1 MIKDI
6 NKDMI
11 FIYGNFNIVHPGHL
25 RLLRFAKSLN
35 GKLHVGVASDKI
47 AGQEGHVP
55 ENLRLETLKSN
66 NWVDKAFI
74 YKEPIIKVIQK
85 LKPYIVVKGKEYEH
99 QYNEESDVIASYGGK
114 LVFSSGDV
122 SFSSLDLLKKE
133 MASDNTLI
141 LRDSIKF
148 NKRHDIDKKRISAIV
163 KKFRSKAV
171 CVIGDLII
179 DEYITCEGL
188 GMSQED
194 PTLVVKPISSSVFV
208 GGAGIVASHSSG
220 LGASTYFISAVG
232 NDLNSLFA
240 KKELKANGVT
250 SYLFKDESRP
260 TTLKQRFRSKGKTLL
275 RVSTLSENS
284 VNKDIQNKILIKLKT
299 LIKEIDLI
307 IFSDFNYGVLP
318 QELVNGITKL
328 AKDNNVMVSADSQSS
343 SQTGDISRFLNSD
356 LITPTE
362 REARL
367 SLRDNQIGLVSLAKS
382 LLNKTSAGNILL
394 KLGEEG
400 ILVHPGKVNS
410 KNEVTDRI
418 GALNDSPKD
427 VAGAGD
433 SLLVSSSLA
442 LLCGSNI
449 WEASYIG
456 SIAAAIQVGRVG
468 NTPLQFKE
476 ILNQIK

>member
-1 MIKDI
+1 MNKDI
-6 NKDMI
+6 I

-35 GKLHVGVASDKI
+35 GELHVGVASDQI
-47 AGQEGHVP
+47 AADEAHVP
-55 ENLRLETLKSN
+55 EKLRLEALKTN

-74 YKEPIIKVIQK
+74 YKDPIIKVIKK
-85 LKPYIVVKGKEYEH
+85 LKPHIVVKGKEYEH
-99 QYNEESDVIASYGGK
+99 QYNEEADLIASYGGK

-133 MASDNTLI
+133 MISSSSLSI
-141 LRDSIKF
+141 LDPIKF
-148 NKRHDIDKKRISAIV
+148 NKRHNIDKKIISTIV
-163 KKFRSKAV
+163 KKFKSKSV

-179 DEYITCEGL
+179 DEYIACEAL

-194 PTLVVKPISSSVFV
+194 PTLVVKPISSSVFI
-208 GGAGIVASHSSG
+208 GGAGIVASHSAG
-220 LGASTYFISAVG
+220 LGASTHFISAVG
-232 NDLNSLFA
+232 NDSNTLFA
-240 KKELKANGVT
+240 KKELKTNGVI
-250 SYLFKDESRP
+250 SYLIQDESRP

-284 VNKDIQNKILIKLKT
+284 INKDIQNKILKKLKT
-299 LIKEIDLI
+299 IIKEIDLI

-318 QELVNGITKL
+318 QNLVDDITKL
-328 AKDNNVMVSADSQSS
+328 AKNNKVMIAADSQSS
-343 SQTGDISRFLNSD
+343 SQTGDISRFLNVD
-356 LITPTE
+356 LISPTE

-367 SLRDNQIGLVSLAKS
+367 SLRDNQMGLVSLSKS
-382 LLNKTSAGNILL
+382 LLDKTSARNILL

-400 ILVHPGKVNS
+400 ILVHPGKENLS
-410 KNEVTDRI
+410 NEVTDRI
-418 GALNDSPKD
+418 GALNQSPKD

-442 LLCGSNI
+442 LLCESNI
-449 WEASYIG
+449 WEAAYIG

-468 NTPLQFKE
+468 NSPMQSNE
-476 ILNQIK
+476 ILNHLSKQ

>member
-1 MIKDI
+1 MDR
-6 NKDMI
+6 NKVLV
-11 FIYGNFNIVHPGHL
+11 FGNFNIVHPGHL
-25 RLLRFAKSLN
+25 RLLRFAKSLT
-35 GKLHVGVASDKI
+35 GLLYVAVSSDKI
-47 AGQEGHVP
+47 AGEAGHVP
-55 ENLRLETLKSN
+55 EKLRLEGIKTNS
-66 NWVDKAFI
+66 WVDKAFI
-74 YKEPIIKVIQK
+74 YEDSIINVIKK
-85 LKPYIVVKGKEYEH
+85 LKPHIVVKGKEYES
-99 QYNEESDVIASYGGK
+99 QYNEEADVIASYGGR
-114 LVFSSGDV
+114 LIFGSGDV

-133 MASDNTLI
+133 MSNSSHLSI
-141 LRDSIKF
+141 LNPIKF
-148 NKRHDIDKKRISAIV
+148 NRRHSINKEKVSSIV
-163 KKFRSKAV
+163 RKFKSKSV

-179 DEYITCEGL
+179 DEYITCEAL

-194 PTLVVKPISSSVFV
+194 PTLVVKPLSSSVFV

-220 LGASTYFISAVG
+220 LGATTYFISVVG
-232 NDLNSLFA
+232 NDTNASFT
-240 KKELKANGVT
+240 KKELKINNVT
-250 SYLFKDESRP
+250 SYLIKDESRP
-260 TTLKQRFRSKGKTLL
+260 TSLKQRYRSKGKTLL

-284 VNKDIQNKILIKLKT
+284 INQDIQNKIYNKLKLLIKN
-299 LIKEIDLI
+299 IDLI

-318 QELVNGITKL
+318 QQLVYKIIKL

-367 SLRDNQIGLVSLAKS
+367 SLRDNQIGLVKLAS
-382 LLNKTSAGNILL
+382 NLLEKTLAQHILL

-400 ILVHPGKVNS
+400 VLVHPGKINT

-418 GALNDSPKD
+418 GALNTSPKD

-442 LLCGSNI
+442 LLCGSTI

-456 SIAAAIQVGRVG
+456 SIAAAIQVGRLG
-468 NTPLQFKE
+468 NTPLKITE
-476 ILNQIK
+476 ILNQIKA

>member
-1 MIKDI
+1 MDK
-6 NKDMI
+6 NKVLV
-11 FIYGNFNIVHPGHL
+11 FGNFNIVHPGHL

-35 GKLHVGVASDKI
+35 GLLYVGVSSDEI
-47 AGQEGHVP
+47 AGNEGHVP
-55 ENLRLETLKSN
+55 EKLRLETLKTN

-74 YKEPIIKVIQK
+74 YKDPIIQVIKK
-85 LKPYIVVKGKEYEH
+85 LKPHIVVKGKEYENQH
-99 QYNEESDVIASYGGK
+99 NEEADVIASYGGK
-114 LVFSSGDV
+114 LVFGSGDV

-133 MASDNTLI
+133 MSSSGNLSI
-141 LRDSIKF
+141 LEPIKF
-148 NKRHDIDKKRISAIV
+148 NKRHNIDKEKVSSII
-163 KKFRSKAV
+163 KKFKSKSV

-179 DEYITCEGL
+179 DEYIACEAL

-220 LGASTYFISAVG
+220 LGAATYFISVVG
-232 NDLNSLFA
+232 NDNNALFT
-240 KKELKANGVT
+240 KKELKINNVT
-250 SYLFKDESRP
+250 SYLIKDESRP
-260 TTLKQRFRSKGKTLL
+260 TSLKQRYRSKGKTLL

-284 VNKDIQNKILIKLKT
+284 INKDIQNKIYNKLKLLIKD
-299 LIKEIDLI
+299 IDLI

-318 QELVNGITKL
+318 QELVNKIIKL

-367 SLRDNQIGLVSLAKS
+367 SLRDNQIGLVSLANN
-382 LLNKTSAGNILL
+382 LLRKTSARNILL

-400 ILVHPGKVNS
+400 ILVHPGKTNP

-418 GALNDSPKD
+418 AALNESPKD

-442 LLCGSNI
+442 LLCGSTI

-456 SIAAAIQVGRVG
+456 SIAAAIQVARVG
-468 NTPLQFKE
+468 NTPLQIKE
-476 ILNQIK
+476 ILIQTKD

>member
-1 MIKDI
+1 MNKDI
-6 NKDMI
+6 I

-35 GKLHVGVASDKI
+35 GELHVGVASDKI
-47 AGQEGHVP
+47 AADEAHVP
-55 ENLRLETLKSN
+55 EKLRLEALKTN

-74 YKEPIIKVIQK
+74 YKDPITKVIKK
-85 LKPYIVVKGKEYEH
+85 LKPHIVVKGKEYEH
-99 QYNEESDVIASYGGK
+99 QYNEEADLIASYGGK

-133 MASDNTLI
+133 MIGSSSLSI
-141 LRDSIKF
+141 LDPIKF
-148 NKRHDIDKKRISAIV
+148 NKRHNIDKKIISTIV
-163 KKFRSKAV
+163 KKFKSKSV

-179 DEYITCEGL
+179 DEYIACEAL

-194 PTLVVKPISSSVFV
+194 PTLVVKPISSSVFI

-220 LGASTYFISAVG
+220 LGASTHFISAVG
-232 NDLNSLFA
+232 NDSNALFA
-240 KKELKANGVT
+240 KKELKTNGVI
-250 SYLFKDESRP
+250 SYLIQDESRP

-284 VNKDIQNKILIKLKT
+284 INKDIQNKILKKLKT
-299 LIKEIDLI
+299 IIKVIDLI

-318 QELVNGITKL
+318 QSLVDDITKL
-328 AKDNNVMVSADSQSS
+328 AKNNKVMIAADSQSS
-343 SQTGDISRFLNSD
+343 SQTGDISRFLNVD
-356 LITPTE
+356 LISPTE

-367 SLRDNQIGLVSLAKS
+367 SLRDNQMGLVSLAKS
-382 LLNKTSAGNILL
+382 LLEKTSARNILL

-400 ILVHPGKVNS
+400 ILVHPGKENLS
-410 KNEVTDRI
+410 NEVTDRI
-418 GALNDSPKD
+418 GALNQSPKD

-442 LLCGSNI
+442 LLCESNI
-449 WEASYIG
+449 WEAAYIG

-468 NTPLQFKE
+468 NSPMQSNE
-476 ILNQIK
+476 ILNHLSKQ

>member
-1 MIKDI
+1 M
-6 NKDMI
+6 
-11 FIYGNFNIVHPGHL
+11 
-25 RLLRFAKSLN
+25 
-35 GKLHVGVASDKI
+35 
-47 AGQEGHVP
+47 
-55 ENLRLETLKSN
+55 
-66 NWVDKAFI
+66 
-74 YKEPIIKVIQK
+74 
-85 LKPYIVVKGKEYEH
+85 
-99 QYNEESDVIASYGGK
+99 
-114 LVFSSGDV
+114 
-122 SFSSLDLLKKE
+122 
-133 MASDNTLI
+133 
-141 LRDSIKF
+141 
-148 NKRHDIDKKRISAIV
+148 
-163 KKFRSKAV
+163 
-171 CVIGDLII
+171 
-179 DEYITCEGL
+179 
-188 GMSQED
+188 
-194 PTLVVKPISSSVFV
+194 
-208 GGAGIVASHSSG
+208 
-220 LGASTYFISAVG
+220 
-232 NDLNSLFA
+232 
-240 KKELKANGVT
+240 
-250 SYLFKDESRP
+250 
-260 TTLKQRFRSKGKTLL
+260 KQRFRSKGKTLL

-284 VNKDIQNKILIKLKT
+284 VNKDIQDKILIKLKT

>member
-1 MIKDI
+1 MNKDI
-6 NKDMI
+6 I
-11 FIYGNFNIVHPGHL
+11 FVYGNFNIVHPGHL
-25 RLLRFAKSLN
+25 RLLRFAKSLQ
-35 GKLHVGVASDKI
+35 GKLYVGVASDKI
-47 AGQEGHVP
+47 AGTEGHVP
-55 ENLRLETLKSN
+55 EKLRLEVLKAN
-66 NWVDKAFI
+66 NWVDDAFI
-74 YKEPIIKVIQK
+74 YNESICDVIKK
-85 LKPYIVVKGKEYEH
+85 LKPRIVVKGKEYE
-99 QYNEESDVIASYGGK
+99 QAFNEESEIISSYGGK

-133 MASDNTLI
+133 MASDNTLVI
-141 LRDSIKF
+141 TDPSKF
-148 NKRHDIDKKRISAIV
+148 NKRHDINKKNISSII
-163 KKFRSKAV
+163 KKFKSKSV

-179 DEYITCEGL
+179 DEYITCEAL

-194 PTLVVKPISSSVFV
+194 PTLVVKPISSSVFI
-208 GGAGIVASHSSG
+208 GGAGIVSSHSSG
-220 LGASTYFISAVG
+220 LGASTYFISVTGDDA
-232 NDLNSLFA
+232 NSLLA
-240 KKELKANGVT
+240 KKELMKNGVI
-250 SYLFKDESRP
+250 SYLFQDNSRP
-260 TTLKQRFRSKGKTLL
+260 TTLKKRFRSKGKTLL
-275 RVSTLSENS
+275 RVSDLSENS
-284 VNKDIQNKILIKLKT
+284 INMEMQSKILKKVKL
-299 LIKEIDLI
+299 LIKKIDLI

-318 QELVNGITKL
+318 QSLVDGITKI
-328 AKDNNVMVSADSQSS
+328 AKDNGVMVSADSQSS

-382 LLNKTSAGNILL
+382 LLNKTSAGNVLL

-400 ILVHPGKVNS
+400 ILVHPGKENF

-418 GALNDSPKD
+418 GALNQSPKD

-468 NTPLQFKE
+468 NTPIQFKE
-476 ILNQIK
+476 ILNKIK

>member
-1 MIKDI
+1 M

-11 FIYGNFNIVHPGHL
+11 FVYGNFNIVHPGHL

-35 GKLHVGVASDKI
+35 GELHVGVASDKI
-47 AGQEGHVP
+47 AGKEGHVP
-55 ENLRLETLKSN
+55 EKLRLETLKTN

-74 YKEPIIKVIQK
+74 YKDPIIKVIKK
-85 LKPYIVVKGKEYEH
+85 LKPHIVVKGKEYEN
-99 QYNEESDVIASYGGK
+99 QFNEEANIISSYGGK

-133 MASDNTLI
+133 MSSSRALSLLDP
-141 LRDSIKF
+141 IKF
-148 NKRHDIDKKRISAIV
+148 NKRHNIEKKRISSIV
-163 KKFRSKAV
+163 KKFKSKSV

-179 DEYITCEGL
+179 DEYIACEAL

-232 NDLNSLFA
+232 EDSNTQFA
-240 KKELKANGVT
+240 KKELKINGVT
-250 SYLFKDESRP
+250 SYLIKDGSRP

-284 VNKDIQNKILIKLKT
+284 INIDIQNKILKKLKT
-299 LIKEIDLI
+299 IIKEIDLI

-318 QELVNGITKL
+318 QRLVDDITKL
-328 AKDNNVMVSADSQSS
+328 AKNNKVMISADSQSS
-343 SQTGDISRFLNSD
+343 SQTGDISRFMNVD
-356 LITPTE
+356 LIAPTE

-367 SLRDNQIGLVSLAKS
+367 SLRDNQIGLVSLSKN
-382 LLNKTSAGNILL
+382 LLNKTSAKNILL

-400 ILVHPGKVNS
+400 ILVHPDKENI

-418 GALNDSPKD
+418 GALNQSPKD

-442 LLCGSNI
+442 LLCKSNI
-449 WEASYIG
+449 WEAAYIG

-468 NTPLQFKE
+468 NSPIQFNE
-476 ILNQIK
+476 ILNHLSES